1 MIYQDENTVLKSH
14 PSSKQSSK
22 TGQHRDFQSYKTSA
36 SSDKRNLLNQDPVK
50 ITKQVKGFG
59 TPEHGSTAS
68 AARTELCAA
77 PLLNR
82 SKRGDE
88 DNIHMKDQLMLDED
102 AAYKVQVEIGD
113 ANEES

>member
-36 SSDKRNLLNQDPVK
+36 SSDKRNPLNQDPVK
-50 ITKQVKGFG
+50 ITKQVKSFG
-59 TPEHGSTAS
+59 TPN
-68 AARTELCAA
+68 
-77 PLLNR
+77 NR